1 MRSRQVPLWSP
12 TGQPVAPSTTYVG
25 RNPERELQA
34 KAEARVEG
42 SAELTESVSFWA
54 IEEDGYARG
63 FSCIAGLDEVG
74 RGPLAGP
81 VVAAAVVL
89 PRGFAHRDIKD
100 SKQLTAKQR
109 ETLAPVIRAQ
119 AQSWGIGVVEV
130 EEIDRINILKASLL
144 AMAKAFAALRP
155 RPDYLLIDG
164 NQQIPMEMLQISNR
178 SSCAPPQQ
186 KTIVKGDRLCL
197 SIAAASILAK
207 VARDAMMIELD
218 AHYPQ
223 YGFAGHK
230 GYGSA
235 AHLEALRRFGP
246 SPVHRR
252 SFKPVRDVCGEHGN
266 DESGHLFKG

>member
-1 MRSRQVPLWSP
+1 MPLPAQWTDPVPF
-12 TGQPVAPSTTYVG
+12 G
-25 RNPERELQA
+25 
-34 KAEARVEG
+34 
-42 SAELTESVSFWA
+42 A
-54 IEEDGYARG
+54 IEEEGYACG
-63 FSCIAGLDEVG
+63 FNCIAGLDEVG

-89 PRGFAHRDIKD
+89 PRGFRHTDIKD
-100 SKQLTAKQR
+100 SKLLTARQR
-109 ETLAPVIRAQ
+109 ERIAPAIKQNAEC
-119 AQSWGIGVVEV
+119 WGIGVVDV

-144 AMAKAFAALRP
+144 AMVKAFQGLRSA
-155 RPDYLLIDG
+155 PDLLLIDG
-164 NQQIPMEMLQISNR
+164 NQPIPTELFEAVSPHAGLTPR
-178 SSCAPPQQ
+178 Q

-207 VARDAMMIELD
+207 VARDEMMVELD
-218 AHYPQ
+218 KQYPQ

-252 SFKPVRDVCGEHGN
+252 SFRPVRDAYGG
-266 DESGHLFKG
+266 

>member
-1 MRSRQVPLWSP
+1 
-12 TGQPVAPSTTYVG
+12 
-25 RNPERELQA
+25 
-34 KAEARVEG
+34 
-42 SAELTESVSFWA
+42 
-54 IEEDGYARG
+54 
-63 FSCIAGLDEVG
+63 
-74 RGPLAGP
+74 
-81 VVAAAVVL
+81 VVL
-89 PRGFAHRDIKD
+89 PRGFSHDGIKD
-100 SKQLTAKQR
+100 SKLLTAKQR

-130 EEIDRINILKASLL
+130 EEIDRINILKASLF

-164 NQQIPMEMLQISNR
+164 NQPIPAQWLKSSNQP
-178 SSCAPPQQ
+178 SGPTPQQ

-207 VARDAMMIELD
+207 VARDEMMIELHE
-218 AHYPQ
+218 HYPQ

-252 SFKPVRDVCGEHGN
+252 SFKPVRDACGEDGKDRGDHG
-266 DESGHLFKG
+266 FKV